1 MANRLPHL
9 VKNRHGT
16 YYFRLYIS
24 GREQRLSLGTKDF
37 QRAKIQVLE
46 LNLKLA
52 MSIDPDK
59 LFRKLDI
66 VVDPDTGQ
74 VTLKDVK
81 EADINTAQSILSHL
95 GVSPAQA
102 MGVDHLLAPQPKKSK
117 TSKPIP
123 LGSGTGQ
130 AGTFGDMAS
139 PAGHKNIRDVIKLYL
154 TEKKLD
160 NVEKTLYDKEVV
172 YNDFIEFHCAR
183 DKKIKLGDKPRLIS
197 LYDPDDAVAYKNHLL
212 ELSGSA
218 SSINGK
224 LSYLRNLFDYA
235 VNNHLYFL
243 DNPFAKV
250 KISSKAKLK
259 AQVESYQAFTEE
271 ELQTIFDEQVYRDYM
286 NKPDYYW
293 LPFLSLYSGARIEEL
308 ASLKLSNIYKEN
320 GVWIFDIRHF
330 SAKNKNSTRKIPLHR
345 MIENST
351 FFAYV
356 QQVKMAGE
364 EQLFPHLVD
373 GKNGFSKNCSRR
385 FGQYLDL
392 LEITD
397 KRKVFHSFRSNVINQ
412 LTNRGIHPA
421 IIMGLVGHY
430 EQAKIDFSSPH
441 FNNYQEQKPIEI
453 LKEAIDRLEYPI
465 KNFHKKIH
473 ELAPG

>member
-16 YYFRLYIS
+16 FYFRLYVA

-66 VVDPDTGQ
+66 VVDPDTGM

-81 EADINTAQSILSHL
+81 EADINTAQTILDHL
-95 GVSPAQA
+95 GVTRAQA
-102 MGVDHLLAPQPKKSK
+102 MGVDHLLTPPVKKSK
-117 TSKPIP
+117 TPKTIP
-123 LGSGTGQ
+123 LGSGSGQ
-130 AGTFGDMAS
+130 AGANGNSAS
-139 PAGHKNIRDVIKLYL
+139 PAGHKNIRDVIALYL
-154 TEKKLD
+154 VEKKLD

-172 YNDFIEFHCAR
+172 YNDFIEFHRAR
-183 DKKIKLGDKPRLIS
+183 DKKIKIGTEPRLIS
-197 LYDPDDAVAYKNHLL
+197 LYGPDDAVAYKNHLL
-212 ELSGSA
+212 ELGGSA

-235 VNNHLYFL
+235 VNNHLYFI

-271 ELQTIFDEQVYRDYM
+271 ELQTIFDEQIYRDYM

-293 LPFLSLYSGARIEEL
+293 LPLSLYSGARIEEL
-308 ASLKLSNIYKEN
+308 ASLKLSNI
-320 GVWIFDIRHF
+320 
-330 SAKNKNSTRKIPLHR
+330 
-345 MIENST
+345 
-351 FFAYV
+351 
-356 QQVKMAGE
+356 
-364 EQLFPHLVD
+364 
-373 GKNGFSKNCSRR
+373 
-385 FGQYLDL
+385 
-392 LEITD
+392 
-397 KRKVFHSFRSNVINQ
+397 
-412 LTNRGIHPA
+412 
-421 IIMGLVGHY
+421 
-430 EQAKIDFSSPH
+430 
-441 FNNYQEQKPIEI
+441 
-453 LKEAIDRLEYPI
+453 
-465 KNFHKKIH
+465 
-473 ELAPG
+473 